1 MIMIM
6 KKLFFFMLA
15 LLPVVAWAAVGDE
28 FAADGLKYKVT
39 SESPK
44 TVELTRFDK
53 ERPKGALTV
62 PATVNSYAVT
72 SIGTYAF
79 KGCDGIT
86 SVEIPGSVTSIGTY
100 AFCYCYGL
108 TSVTIGN
115 GVTSIC
121 DYAFFSC
128 THLASLTVP
137 ANVRTIGVAAFVAC
151 YDLKSVTITAGVTSI
166 GEQAFAKCNSL
177 VSVNIPESVTSL
189 HPMAFKEC
197 TNLESF
203 TVDAG
208 NTYYKSVD
216 GVLFD
221 KGMTTLIRYPENKK
235 LTNYAIPVGV
245 TKIDTMAF
253 HSCSGLQSVTIPAS
267 VTTISRYAFSI
278 CKGMESFTVD
288 ARNKYYKSV
297 DGVLFDKGMTTL
309 ILYPEN
315 KKSTSYTIPSGVT
328 TIKEAFIRCPGL
340 TRVTIPASVTRIDN
354 LAFASCADLETVS
367 IAKGSKLKS
376 VGSDPFYRC
385 EKLAPVVYPPGVEV
399 VR

>member
-1 MIMIM
+1 M
-6 KKLFFFMLA
+6 KRKLFFLLTV
-15 LLPVVAWAAVGDE
+15 LLPAMTWAAVGDE

-44 TVELTRFDK
+44 TVELTRFDGA
-53 ERPKGALTV
+53 RPTGALTV
-62 PATVNSYAVT
+62 PATVNGYAVT

-115 GVTSIC
+115 GVTSIG
-121 DYAFFSC
+121 DYAFFGC
-128 THLASLTVP
+128 KDLKSLTIP
-137 ANVRTIGVAAFVAC
+137 ASMRSIGVAAFVAC
-151 YDLKSVTITAGVTSI
+151 YDLKSVMLTAGVTSI

-177 VSVNIPESVTSL
+177 VSVNIPESLTSL
-189 HPMAFKEC
+189 HPMAFDEC
-197 TNLESF
+197 TNLESI
-203 TVDAG
+203 TVAQG
-208 NTYYKSVD
+208 NEHYKSVD
-216 GVLFD
+216 GVLFSKD
-221 KGMTTLIRYPENKK
+221 MTTLIKYPFAKK
-235 LTNYAIPVGV
+235 QTNYAIPVGV

-253 HSCSGLQSVTIPAS
+253 HSCSGLQAVTLPAS
-267 VTTISRYAFSI
+267 VTTISRYAFSV

-288 ARNKYYKSV
+288 AGNKYYKSV

-315 KKSTSYTIPSGVT
+315 KKSTSYVIPSGVQ
-328 TIKEAFIRCPGL
+328 TISSTAFVRCPGL
-340 TRVTIPASVTRIDN
+340 TSVTIPVSVTSIDN
-354 LAFASCADLETVS
+354 MAFASCADLTTVS
-367 IAKGSKLKS
+367 IAKGSKLKT
-376 VGSDPFYRC
+376 VGRDPFFRC
-385 EKLAPVVYPPGVEV
+385 EKLSPIEYPAGVDV